1 MPAGDRDIEAKGM
14 NIVTRIELAAAFLA
28 SACELAFESAEQ
40 DGRGP
45 QLFALTEDLVL
56 RRARELYS
64 TWYKVLEL

>member
-1 MPAGDRDIEAKGM
+1 MRECLRVIAHIQAKGM
-14 NIVTRIELAAAFLA
+14 NLVTRIELAAAFLA

-64 TWYKVLEL
+64 T